1 MNEANKTRAALMG
14 GPLLGALLYGLV
26 LSAGLSVSAAWTAA
40 ITAVCATW
48 WVTEPIPIPAT
59 SIIPFA
65 AFPLTGVL
73 THKEVASAYGH
84 TLILLLLGGFIL
96 STAMASSGGT
106 LLVLALGTAFAKMSY
121 P

>member
-1 MNEANKTRAALMG
+1 MTPQTSTRLALIGGPALGAALF
-14 GPLLGALLYGLV
+14 AV
-26 LSAGLSVSAAWTAA
+26 VTAVGLSTDAAWTAA

-73 THKEVASAYGH
+73 THKEIATAYGH

-96 STAMASSGGT
+96 STAMASSGAHKR
-106 LLVLALGTAFAKMSY
+106 LAVAACSAI
-121 P
+121 